1 MARRRKTPSRAQD
14 RSATQPGTAGI
25 PEEGSMTA
33 DSVHGAGAGD
43 HDLPAGPEQAP
54 SVHETLLEGVS
65 PDALVAAGGGEGE
78 TAPAADESVSTG
90 SETSERAEDLT
101 VVPEEVGASAAAANE
116 TLEVATQ
123 TVEAVVQVLPDQDLP
138 DQDLP
143 DQDLPD
149 QALPDPASPETM
161 SDGPSAV
168 LPAVTGAQAFVGKR
182 AELAKAPRISEVMG
196 ELGEVN
202 TTLLTYL
209 RGESAAA
216 VAHWQA
222 LSGAKTPADALRL
235 QVTEM
240 QRAAD
245 ASLSCFAALAKRAGR
260 FTGSLARR

>member
-1 MARRRKTPSRAQD
+1 MIAET
-14 RSATQPGTAGI
+14 
-25 PEEGSMTA
+25 
-33 DSVHGAGAGD
+33 VHGAGAGD

-65 PDALVAAGGGEGE
+65 PDALAAAGGGEGE

-101 VVPEEVGASAAAANE
+101 VVPEEAGASAADE

-123 TVEAVVQVLPDQDLP
+123 TVEAVVQALPDQAS
-138 DQDLP
+138 P

-149 QALPDPASPETM
+149 QASLDQDLPDQASPETM
-161 SDGPSAV
+161 SDGPSAA
-168 LPAVTGAQAFVGKR
+168 LPAVTGAQASVGKR
-182 AELAKAPRISEVMG
+182 TELAKAPRISEVMG

>member
-1 MARRRKTPSRAQD
+1 MIAET
-14 RSATQPGTAGI
+14 
-25 PEEGSMTA
+25 
-33 DSVHGAGAGD
+33 VHGAGAGD

-65 PDALVAAGGGEGE
+65 PDALAAAGGGEGE

-123 TVEAVVQVLPDQDLP
+123 TVEAVVQA
-138 DQDLP
+138 LP

-149 QALPDPASPETM
+149 QASPDQDLPDQASLDQDLPDQASPETM
-161 SDGPSAV
+161 SDGPSAA
-168 LPAVTGAQAFVGKR
+168 LPAVTGAQASVGKR
-182 AELAKAPRISEVMG
+182 TELAKAPRISEVMG